1 MQVKNIMFQKQPFY
15 VWTAICLFFGASIFL
30 FDFINAYYK
39 QYSFYLSES
48 LLFSTFWWMFIPL
61 VYGQVIVF
69 RTNKAKSWIPVTVF
83 LFSIF
88 HILLFP
94 GVVWALSG
102 LFYDHTYSYA
112 QTFGYVFEEF
122 SLTLLVIYAIP
133 VIVLKYL
140 DINTEIKATKKD
152 IEPNQDTQVYITEL
166 VVTHKLTNLCISTDQ
181 IAYISANTPYINIH
195 LESQKYLHRESLK
208 NIAELLDPLQFV
220 RIHKSTIIN
229 LNYVSAYI
237 TRKNGDYD
245 IDLKGQTILRL
256 SRNYAAEFKAMIK
269 SGHHLA
275 VI

>member
-1 MQVKNIMFQKQPFY
+1 
-15 VWTAICLFFGASIFL
+15 
-30 FDFINAYYK
+30 
-39 QYSFYLSES
+39 FYLSES

-61 VYGQVIVF
+61 IYVHVMVV
-69 RTNKAKSWIPVTVF
+69 RTNRFKSWTSVSVL

-94 GVVWALSG
+94 ALVWVLSG
-102 LFYDHTYSYA
+102 LFYDHTYAYLQTLYYA
-112 QTFGYVFEEF
+112 IEEF
-122 SLTLLVIYAIP
+122 SLTLLVVYAVP
-133 VIVLKYL
+133 MIVLKY
-140 DINTEIKATKKD
+140 IEFNTDQKATKKD
-152 IEPNQDTQVYITEL
+152 IGPNQDTQVYITEL

-220 RIHKSTIIN
+220 RIHKSTIVN

-237 TRKNGDYD
+237 SRKNGDYD